1 VWLKQFSII
10 HAGKL
15 HNDQATLCARMLH
28 HSNATPIAAD
38 TSRVCLFGRHPGHCP
53 SRKNICTRDRSQ
65 QQKKTAEQTRKSYPE
80 AEKREGVDG
89 GLNISNTCKRR
100 SVKTLLVNGQ
110 RDLSIFTHD
119 SPTSGWRGHSK
130 NPRYP
135 NPQVG
140 QCSVYVATTLC
151 HIVSVVYGCP
161 TGGLNDAIENNHLG
175 VLATAPW
182 NARWH

>member
-1 VWLKQFSII
+1 MRRQLPLTLPEFVSSAATQGIALQEKTFAHVTDPNSKKSKTKQT
-10 HAGKL
+10 AGG
-15 HNDQATLCARMLH
+15 Q
-28 HSNATPIAAD
+28 I
-38 TSRVCLFGRHPGHCP
+38 
-53 SRKNICTRDRSQ
+53 
-65 QQKKTAEQTRKSYPE
+65 RKSYPE

-89 GLNISNTCKRR
+89 GLNRSNTCKRR
-100 SVKTLLVNGQ
+100 SVKTLLVNGR
-110 RDLSIFTHD
+110 RDLSIITHD

-140 QCSVYVATTLC
+140 QYFVYVATTLC
-151 HIVSVVYGCP
+151 HIVSAVYRCP
-161 TGGLNDAIENNHLG
+161 AGGLNDVIENNHLG